1 MAATLAPT
9 RTGFSPSIPQTFEE
23 LGISQS
29 LVLDLVL
36 RRLLLEGF
44 SNLQSLS
51 DTLKLSV
58 PILNIVFNHMRQQQ
72 LVEVKGMIG
81 NDYHFTLSQAGKM
94 LAARTVS
101 DHPVCRRR
109 AGLLEGLPQRH
120 QSAVRA
126 GPDRPQNRCASAF
139 SDLVVSDELLDQ
151 LGPALISQNS
161 IFVYGPTG
169 NGKTSLAERMLR
181 VYQDAILLPY
191 AVEVDGQII
200 SLYDPVV
207 HQKLDMD
214 DPDMDPRWVLCRRP
228 CIVVGGELIP
238 SMLELRLDEASGIYA
253 APLQMK
259 ANNGIFII
267 DDFGRQLMSPR
278 DLLNRWIVPL
288 DRRVDYLM
296 LRYGVKFQ
304 IPFELMVVFSTNLDP
319 SDLADEAF
327 LRRIHNKI
335 FVDAVDDKVVRP
347 DLPSRGGELQHS
359 VRARQRRIPAQA
371 VPARRPHRAARLLSG
386 RYLQHFDVDRQV
398 RRPSA
403 VHEQVGAGARDGA
416 VFRQRVTHPPA
427 SGDNEIV
434 AACGFFSFPH
444 TNLAISRSGWRRLR
458 RGWRRVVTRSHARI
472 CAWNRSTADAVREAD
487 LVAFYLPMHTAT
499 RLAAKVIEKVRGL
512 NPKAHFVVTGS
523 MRR

>member
-1 MAATLAPT
+1 MAATLAPI
-9 RTGFSPSIPQTFEE
+9 RSGFAPGVPQSFED

-51 DTLKLSV
+51 QTLRLSL

-72 LVEVKGMIG
+72 MVDVKGMIG
-81 NDYHFTLSQAGKM
+81 NDYHFTLSQAGKL
-94 LAARTVS
+94 LAGERFQITQYAGAAPVS
-101 DHPVCRRR
+101 LRDY
-109 AGLLEGLPQRH
+109 
-120 QSAVRA
+120 SASTKAQAAEVRI
-126 GPDRPQNRCASAF
+126 DRKALRSAL
-139 SDLVVSDELLDQ
+139 SDLVVSDQLLDQ

-161 IFVYGPTG
+161 IFIYGPTG

-207 HQKLDMD
+207 HQPLDVD
-214 DPDMDPRWVLCRRP
+214 DHDVDPRWVLCRRP

-238 SMLELRLDEASGIYA
+238 SMLELRLDESSGIYA

-259 ANNGIFII
+259 ANNGILII

-304 IPFELMVVFSTNLDP
+304 IPFELMVVFSTNLEP

-335 FVDAVDDKVVRP
+335 FVDAVDDKAFDQIFHRVVGAFNIPCEPDSAEYLRKLCLREGRTELRACYPADICNILTSIGKYEGRP
-347 DLPSRGGELQHS
+347 PYMSKSELE
-359 VRARQRRIPAQA
+359 
-371 VPARRPHRAARLLSG
+371 RAAAL
-386 RYLQHFDVDRQV
+386 YF
-398 RRPSA
+398 
-403 VHEQVGAGARDGA
+403 
-416 VFRQRVTHPPA
+416 
-427 SGDNEIV
+427 
-434 AACGFFSFPH
+434 
-444 TNLAISRSGWRRLR
+444 
-458 RGWRRVVTRSHARI
+458 
-472 CAWNRSTADAVREAD
+472 
-487 LVAFYLPMHTAT
+487 
-499 RLAAKVIEKVRGL
+499 AKG
-512 NPKAHFVVTGS
+512 
-523 MRR
+523 

>member
-1 MAATLAPT
+1 MAATLAPAHS
-9 RTGFSPSIPQTFEE
+9 GFSPAIPQNFED

-36 RRLLLEGF
+36 RRLLLEGY

-51 DTLKLSV
+51 NTLKLSV
-58 PILNIVFNHMRQQQ
+58 PILNIVFTHMRQQQ
-72 LVEVKGMIG
+72 LVEVKGMLG
-81 NDYHFTLSQAGKM
+81 NDYHFSLSQAGKI
-94 LAARTVS
+94 LAGERFQISQYAGAAPVS
-101 DHPVCRRR
+101 LKDYSR
-109 AGLLEGLPQRH
+109 ATKAQAA
-120 QSAVRA
+120 QVRI
-126 GPDRPQNRCASAF
+126 DRKILRWAF
-139 SDLVVSDELLDQ
+139 SDLVISDQLLDQ

-181 VYQDAILLPY
+181 VYQDAVLMPY
-191 AVEVDGQII
+191 AVEVDNQVI

-207 HQKLDMD
+207 HQKLDID
-214 DPDMDPRWVLCRRP
+214 DPDVDPRWVRCRRP

-238 SMLELRLDEASGIYA
+238 SMLELRLDESSGIYA

-335 FVDAVDDKVVRP
+335 YVPAVDALTFDTIFGRVTAAYRLATEP
-347 DLPSRGGELQHS
+347 DSAAFLRTLCLREGRTEL
-359 VRARQRRIPAQA
+359 RACYPAD
-371 VPARRPHRAARLLSG
+371 VCDILLSIG
-386 RYLQHFDVDRQV
+386 RYEN
-398 RRPSA
+398 RPPRITKTELERASA
-403 VHEQVGAGARDGA
+403 LY
-416 VFRQRVTHPPA
+416 F
-427 SGDNEIV
+427 
-434 AACGFFSFPH
+434 
-444 TNLAISRSGWRRLR
+444 
-458 RGWRRVVTRSHARI
+458 TRS
-472 CAWNRSTADAVREAD
+472 
-487 LVAFYLPMHTAT
+487 
-499 RLAAKVIEKVRGL
+499 
-512 NPKAHFVVTGS
+512 
-523 MRR
+523 